1 MICHGGQSADGY
13 MVGGFSPKKRTCH
26 GKFFAYNDVA
36 TK

>member
-1 MICHGGQSADGY
+1 MICRGGQSVDGY

-36 TK
+36 MK